1 MGVRLF
7 NRTTRSV
14 SLTEA
19 GGRFALRLQ
28 PALAEINR
36 AVDELRDEGDSISGR
51 IRISAMERGAI
62 LLIERCLV
70 DFQSRHPQIELEVVV
85 DGALI
90 DLVAHGFDAGVR
102 LRDQVPGDMISIA
115 LEGQA
120 SFVAAAS
127 PAYLETQPAPQRP
140 ADLVDHRCIRQ
151 RLASGDIYRWDFRDD
166 GRPVT
171 VAPNGPL
178 TINNHAAI
186 VAAAIQGAGICYV
199 PEALVT
205 RAIAEG
211 RLVRLLNT
219 FTPHF
224 AGLSL
229 YYPPT
234 RLPSRAFAALTAHL
248 RAGDQAASQP
258 ASD

>member
-19 GGRFALRLQ
+19 GSRFALRLQ

-36 AVDELRDEGDSISGR
+36 AVDELRDEGDSIAGR

-70 DFQSRHPQIELEVVV
+70 DFLSSHPQIELEVVV
-85 DGALI
+85 DVALV

-102 LRDQVPGDMISIA
+102 LRDQVPGDMTCIA

-120 SFVAAAS
+120 AFVAAAS
-127 PAYLETQPAPQRP
+127 PQYLETRRAPQRP
-140 ADLVDHRCIRQ
+140 ADLADHRCIRQ
-151 RLASGDIYRWDFRDD
+151 RLASGDLYRWEFRED
-166 GRPVT
+166 GRSVT

-205 RAIAEG
+205 TEINDG
-211 RLVRLLNT
+211 RLVRLLDT
-219 FTPHF
+219 FTPRF

-229 YYPPT
+229 YYQPT
-234 RLPSRAFAALTAHL
+234 RLPSRAFAALTGHL
-248 RAGDQAASQP
+248 RAGNQAASHP
-258 ASD
+258 APG